1 MEDNSCV
8 RIHEEVN
15 TKEGFE
21 MVQRTALVTGA
32 SRGIGKA
39 VSEQLKAEGYR
50 VYTPTRQEMELTD
63 VESVNAYCA
72 SVSDVVFDVVIN
84 NAGIND
90 INDIDAITDEELD
103 RMMEVNLKSPIRILR
118 AVIPNMKKNHYGRIV
133 NIGSIWSVV
142 SKRGRTV
149 YSASKHGIHGLTKT
163 LAVELAEHNIL
174 VNTVCPGFTLT
185 ELTRKNNTPEQI
197 KEISL
202 EIPMQRMAQPEEIAS
217 AICYLVSEQN
227 TYLTGQ
233 LIAVDGGYT
242 SR

>member
-1 MEDNSCV
+1 
-8 RIHEEVN
+8 
-15 TKEGFE
+15 

>member
-1 MEDNSCV
+1 MKPPV
-8 RIHEEVN
+8 TLA
-15 TKEGFE
+15 TK
-21 MVQRTALVTGA
+21 L
-32 SRGIGKA
+32 
-39 VSEQLKAEGYR
+39 
-50 VYTPTRQEMELTD
+50 
-63 VESVNAYCA
+63 
-72 SVSDVVFDVVIN
+72 
-84 NAGIND
+84 
-90 INDIDAITDEELD
+90 
-103 RMMEVNLKSPIRILR
+103 
-118 AVIPNMKKNHYGRIV
+118 
-133 NIGSIWSVV
+133 V

>member
-1 MEDNSCV
+1 
-8 RIHEEVN
+8 
-15 TKEGFE
+15 

-103 RMMEVNLKSPIRILR
+103 RMIEVNLKSPIRILR

-217 AICYLVSEQN
+217 AICYLVSEKN